1 MQVAGQVA
9 VEGVRRSRRYSASG
23 AALHHGPASAPPN
36 TRLKLAAP
44 VVNKSGGRPEA
55 RCSRMPFVNIPAGRR
70 SLSAIR

>member
-9 VEGVRRSRRYSASG
+9 VEGVMRSRRYSASG

-44 VVNKSGGRPEA
+44 FCCGNLLFVKSS
-55 RCSRMPFVNIPAGRR
+55 SRRR
-70 SLSAIR
+70 SLSATR